1 MDRPI
6 SLIIEQSNG
15 TLWLGGLAGARDIG
29 LLKEYSIGV
38 VITAA
43 KGITIKYP
51 TEIKYIVKKKFCIKK
66 YNIKNNIIEIE
77 HSGQSRFSYNR
88 LFQVYCRN
96 YIEIIRK

>member
-51 TEIKYIVKKKFCIKK
+51 TEIKYIVKKFWIKK
-66 YNIKNNIIEIE
+66 
-77 HSGQSRFSYNR
+77 
-88 LFQVYCRN
+88 
-96 YIEIIRK
+96 